1 MEEPSAGYLTD
12 GGAQDVTCL
21 VFKWRHLYKL
31 VFLNCELS
39 EGEKPVLFRI
49 CKNLHRVL
57 QISELLDDPLPSDK
71 LMMSW
76 LEFYKFLH
84 STCTEERKQSIVER
98 FKREERKVEQP
109 PKTDSNSTIDPAI
122 ERMFRKAFLNNSY
135 FELV

>member
-1 MEEPSAGYLTD
+1 MEELSDGYLTT

-21 VFKWRHLYKL
+21 LFKWRHLYKL

-39 EGEKPVLFRI
+39 ESEKPVLFRI
-49 CKNLHRVL
+49 CKNLRRVL

-84 STCTEERKQSIVER
+84 STCTEERKQSIIER
-98 FKREERKVEQP
+98 FKREEMKVEHP
-109 PKTDSNSTIDPAI
+109 RTDPDSTIDPAI
-122 ERMFRKAFLNNSY
+122 ERMFRRAFLNNSY
-135 FELV
+135 FELL